1 MEYVNCWCMTTI
13 LLNTLA
19 MPLDCCLLCFLHDF
33 SWNMEPCLLTLFW
46 LVCVQGG
53 EPDLMTVAKM
63 VLHDW
68 QRGRIP
74 FFVPP
79 PRQQEGD
86 SSDEPSTLGVEK
98 DTAVDDNQAS
108 AAIRAIAN
116 VISSQQTMNVPVQK
130 DLFSE
135 RELEGDNS
143 ELPRVLDS

>member
-1 MEYVNCWCMTTI
+1 
-13 LLNTLA
+13 
-19 MPLDCCLLCFLHDF
+19 
-33 SWNMEPCLLTLFW
+33 
-46 LVCVQGG
+46 
-53 EPDLMTVAKM
+53 MTVAKM

-86 SSDEPSTLGVEK
+86 SSDEPSTSGVEK

-143 ELPRVLDS
+143 EPPQVLDS